1 METNTSAYLS
11 IDEENKFSNL
21 QTRSPSAVSPPSQTP
36 TEPAPILSSERTRI
50 NNKFNPDLAYPP
62 LFGGN
67 GINDTNE
74 PADATGSVGSAARP
88 LPVLNS
94 DEEFFGA
101 VSSDDDD
108 RFFDSRINILGGSS
122 ANIVQATVVED
133 LNFAR

>member
-1 METNTSAYLS
+1 LRPTTARTAPPAGPGTTESA
-11 IDEENKFSNL
+11 
-21 QTRSPSAVSPPSQTP
+21 SQS
-36 TEPAPILSSERTRI
+36 SSERSRI
-50 NNKFNPDLAYPP
+50 NNKFDPELEFPP
-62 LFGGN
+62 QLTGN
-67 GINDTNE
+67 GLN
-74 PADATGSVGSAARP
+74 ATAGNGGEGQSARP

-94 DEEFFGA
+94 DEEYFGA